1 MDDLPESGRIRSGN
15 RQYVPPYDSGE
26 RHIPGYNFCGPGTNV
41 HRRLREGV
49 EPINELDRACLMH
62 DLHTEPRGP
71 YLSAGDPVKIAA
83 ADSDLQQQAGALAG
97 TMRSQIDRQAALL
110 VVVAMQANRLR
121 ASRGGVLPP
130 LSPPAGSQRSKS

>member
-1 MDDLPESGRIRSGN
+1 MAS
-15 RQYVPPYDSGE
+15 YVPPYDSGE

-71 YLSAGDPVKIAA
+71 YMSAGDPIKVAA
-83 ADSDLQQQAGALAG
+83 ADAQLQQQAGALAG
-97 TMRSQIDRQAALL
+97 TMQSQIDRQAALM
-110 VVVAMQANRLR
+110 VVLAMQANRLR
-121 ASRGGVLPP
+121 ASRGGL
-130 LSPPAGSQRSKS
+130 LRL